1 MAQPHSSRTT
11 LRYSGTRL
19 GSSQVLARG
28 LRSSA
33 TAVRP
38 RMCPP
43 LQMHTAKPSLLSPV
57 HTRMV
62 STRPAAT
69 RHPVESSEEEESS
82 YEEESS
88 EEVSESASS
97 DYESSDEDTQR
108 PVSPCEEVDSNLP
121 RRTLVLQPLFQGRPP
136 TLFFDYP
143 PQCFLPSK
151 CTARTLQ
158 LATEEDCHRPL
169 FYRYSKKAHVYNCV
183 VTALQFNGFSET
195 HGGDFNVYISGAIRP
210 KLLLEMDQYQ
220 KYNHYPGSWQLGRK
234 DNLWRN
240 VSRMR
245 RAFGEEF
252 AFCPPTYLLPEDFPR
267 FRREKE
273 EHPQQLW
280 ILKPKASACGRG
292 IRVLSNKSRI
302 KKKKGYLI
310 SQYISS
316 PHLLKGLKYD
326 LRLYVCVTSYDPL
339 RIYLYKEGLVRFAT
353 QPYTTSKSSVT
364 QRYIHLTN
372 YAVNRLA
379 RNYQSN
385 SDCLI
390 DDQGS
395 KWSHTALKR
404 TFAALNIDPEAVFAR
419 VKDVIVKTIIAAEP
433 LMVNSV
439 LQYARHRGNCYE
451 TYGFDILL
459 DATLRPWLMEVN
471 VSPSLNNGS
480 PLDKKVKTALMADI
494 FTLIG
499 LVQYDRE
506 ECKQQWEQKRMQ
518 RMLGLTRGLRKRP
531 SILSVKGCKSL
542 SELDLTPTDL
552 EILMETE
559 EEAARL
565 GNFERLF
572 PTKAAI
578 PKYSRYLQPERVSNL
593 LTWKMV
599 MDETDFLS
607 PLRIG

>member
-1 MAQPHSSRTT
+1 MRSLRSSVTAT
-11 LRYSGTRL
+11 GTRL
-19 GSSQVLARG
+19 
-28 LRSSA
+28 
-33 TAVRP
+33 
-38 RMCPP
+38 CPP
-43 LQMHTAKPSLLSPV
+43 LQLHTTKPSLLSSI
-57 HTRMV
+57 HTRV
-62 STRPAAT
+62 ASTRPSAS
-69 RHPVESSEEEESS
+69 RPQVESSGEEESS
-82 YEEESS
+82 YEDDSS
-88 EEVSESASS
+88 ESESESLSS
-97 DYESSDEDTQR
+97 DYESSDEDAQR
-108 PVSPCEEVDSNLP
+108 PVSPCEEVDIAIRDMP
-121 RRTLVLQPLFQGRPP
+121 KRTLLLQPLFQGRPP
-136 TLFFDYP
+136 TLLFDYA

-151 CTARTLQ
+151 CNSRTIQ
-158 LATEEDCHRPL
+158 LSSEEGSTRPL
-169 FYRYSKKAHVYNCV
+169 YYRYSKKAHVYNCV
-183 VTALQFNGFSET
+183 VTALEFNGFSET
-195 HGGDFNVYISGAIRP
+195 HASDFNVYISGAIRP
-210 KLLLEMDQYQ
+210 KLLLEMDQFQ

-267 FRREKE
+267 FQRERE
-273 EHPQQLW
+273 EHPKQLW

-302 KKKKGYLI
+302 KRKKGYLI
-310 SQYISS
+310 SQYISN

-339 RIYLYKEGLVRFAT
+339 RIYLYREGLVRFAT
-353 QPYTTSKSSVT
+353 QPYTTSKSSVSK
-364 QRYIHLTN
+364 RYIHLTN

-379 RNYQSN
+379 HNYQSN
-385 SDCLI
+385 SDCLV

-404 TFAALNIDPEAVFAR
+404 TFAALNIDPEAIFSR

-480 PLDKKVKTALMADI
+480 PLDKKIKTALMADI

-499 LVQYDRE
+499 LVPYDRV
-506 ECKQQWEQKRMQ
+506 ECKQQWELKRLH

-531 SILSVKGCKSL
+531 SIQSVKTCKSL
-542 SELDLTPTDL
+542 TELDLAPADL

-565 GNFERLF
+565 GNFELLF
-572 PTKAAI
+572 PTKASI
-578 PKYSRYLQPERVSNL
+578 PRYARYLQPERISNL
-593 LTWKMV
+593 LTWKV
-599 MDETDFLS
+599 IMDEPNFLR
-607 PLRIG
+607 PLRIS